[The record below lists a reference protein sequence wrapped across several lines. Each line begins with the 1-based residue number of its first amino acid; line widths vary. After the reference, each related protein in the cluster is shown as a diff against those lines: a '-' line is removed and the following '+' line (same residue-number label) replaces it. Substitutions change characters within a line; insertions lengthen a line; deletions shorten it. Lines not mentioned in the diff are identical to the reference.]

1 MDISNNQLTRLP
13 TFFNDFVKNSFFH
26 HRTKNARLGLGEIRT
41 ISPCTI
47 RLSQNFI
54 TGAMCQGSWTNV
66 DCPIVDSHYF
76 LFPQLCRA
84 GYIRFGEAYD
94 NAGVGGTFGEC
105 VPVPVP
111 SFQVR
116 QVKMELVISATKTA
130 KNVSSAAFLVVSA
143 VNATSAGGIGG
154 QWLENGLGL
163 PALTMR
169 CGPAP
174 SCVANCRSALLFFL

>member
-13 TFFNDFVKNSFFH
+13 IFFNDFVKNSFVH
-26 HRTKNARLGLGEIRT
+26 YRTKITRGAQGDIRS
-41 ISPCTI
+41 INPCTI
-47 RLSQNFI
+47 KLSQNFI
-54 TGAMCQGSWTNV
+54 TGTMCQGIWTDVN
-66 DCPIVDSHYF
+66 CPIADSHYF

-84 GYIRFGEAYD
+84 GYIRFGEAYV
-94 NAGVGGTFGEC
+94 NAGSGGTFGEC

-174 SCVANCRSALLFFL
+174 SCVANCRSLFL